1 MMRQVSIGQMNFSV
15 SHIKKAFLISL
26 AMIVTWLICIQQG
39 SDYSSAGIMAA
50 MLFMTERHSGA
61 QLVRFGLRTMATLF
75 GGSVTFMVAQYHLA
89 DTLVFS
95 AIAASA
101 VVVFTMFAS
110 FNRMINPN
118 VAYVFSIAGLT
129 VCFTAFPT
137 TYNPSVEN
145 LNDVVIARLVGMLV
159 AIVVCG
165 LVSAL
170 FYSSKIDEQVQEEL
184 RQFREG
190 VLGGVR
196 RPFLTGSDVA
206 SLEGLKNLGASLL
219 RQYTEVMVLNFFSFN
234 SKDKMTSYEL
244 RYYLMFL
251 EQQGQLNEVAA
262 RELSEEQMLEL
273 NRLFLH
279 GDIGNVE
286 LQDRVAECCDV
297 SVEMLEKLSAFIT
310 SRELIK
316 SGEIPSSTTAIYKA
330 NWRVAWRNTARSA
343 LGLTLLLTFWYVSGW
358 DKGANSMMIA
368 GTLYVMFASLPIPPK
383 VGALIFLVGH
393 LICATFSY
401 IILFAVMPSVAHPA
415 VLFITIGVFLWV
427 FAYKHITSPMPVAVI
442 YMFVIMFWPVY
453 LDLANVPLFDEV
465 SIINSAIAN
474 LSAGVFVRFSYLLVD
489 V

>member
-1 MMRQVSIGQMNFSV
+1 MM
-15 SHIKKAFLISL
+15 
-26 AMIVTWLICIQQG
+26 VTWLICIQQG

-61 QLVRFGLRTMATLF
+61 QIVRFGLRTIATLI
-75 GGSVTFMVAQYHLA
+75 GGSVTFMVAQYHLS

-110 FNRMINPN
+110 FHRMINPN
-118 VAYVFSIAGLT
+118 IAYIFSIAGLT

-137 TYNPSVEN
+137 TYNPSVET
-145 LNDVVIARLVGMLV
+145 LNDVVIARVVGMLV
-159 AIVVCG
+159 SIGVCS
-165 LVSAL
+165 LISTA
-170 FYSSKIDEQVQEEL
+170 FYSPKTDGQVQGEL
-184 RQFREG
+184 KQFKEG
-190 VLGGVR
+190 VMRQVR
-196 RPFLTGSDVA
+196 RPFLSGGDIEA
-206 SLEGLKNLGASLL
+206 LEGLKSLGASLL
-219 RQYTEVMVLNFFSFN
+219 RQYTEVMVLNLFN
-234 SKDKMTSYEL
+234 FKSQDRMTSYEL
-244 RYYLMFL
+244 KYFL
-251 EQQGQLNEVAA
+251 LFLNQLSQLNEVVT
-262 RELSEEQMLEL
+262 RELSEEQKLAL
-273 NRLFLH
+273 NKLFSKD
-279 GDIGNVE
+279 DIGSLD
-286 LQDRVAECCDV
+286 LQSQVTECCDV
-297 SVEMLEKLSAFIT
+297 SAEMLEKLSAFIT

-343 LGLTLLLTFWYVSGW
+343 LGLTLLLTFWYVNGW

-383 VGALIFLVGH
+383 VGALVFLVGH